1 MHRLNMERKMKTQFL
16 TLAAVV
22 AATASFAQMADV
34 DQDGDG
40 MANYDEIVAVNPDV
54 TEEQFAEIDTNGD
67 GSLDETEMT
76 AAVDAGQLVMPE

>member
-1 MHRLNMERKMKTQFL
+1 MKTHIL

-40 MANYDEIVAVNPDV
+40 MASFDEIVAAYPDV
-54 TEEQFAEIDTNGD
+54 TEDQFAAMDTNGD
-67 GSLDETEMT
+67 GTLDEAEMT
-76 AAVDAGQLVMPE
+76 AAMEAGQLVKAE